1 MKKISRTYFISF
13 ILLTSNMNVLA
24 QSSKF
29 YTTVYILN
37 KIIDEGEYVND
48 ERINKKQEIN
58 TNHLIYTYNFKKDTI
73 VYYDF
78 YGSEIS
84 TKKTP
89 SICTLIKRSDT
100 LFLSFKRNSY
110 TNKIRVNFNT
120 QEKSISINDKDIF
133 YLNGVYYKYL
143 YKSVNQSLNIKD
155 LVDLLEDFLEDYN
168 LEDLKFISSNEK
180 YKHRDFKL
188 LKAYM
193 ESYRSQATDYLDKWN
208 IKFSYNKKGV
218 LNYVLKKSAED
229 DQSLEKKLI
238 ISKDKTFKY
247 LICRNNE
254 SRLIVNS
261 EESFNTSKNS
271 YNSKIS
277 AFQVGLG
284 KETKYEIKRI
294 VYKVI
299 NSKKIFLDQKKISEI
314 ITLK

>member
-58 TNHLIYTYNFKKDTI
+58 TNHLIYTCNFKKDTI
-73 VYYDF
+73 VYYKF
-78 YGSEIS
+78 SGSEIN

-110 TNKIRVNFNT
+110 VNKIRVNFNT

-155 LVDLLEDFLEDYN
+155 IVDLLEDFLEDYN

-188 LKAYM
+188 IKAYM

-208 IKFSYNKKGV
+208 IKFSYNKKGA

-247 LICRNNE
+247 RICRNSE

-284 KETKYEIKRI
+284 KETKYEIKRTA
-294 VYKVI
+294 YKVF
-299 NSKKIFLDQKKISEI
+299 NSKQLFLNEKEIFKIINRG
-314 ITLK
+314 